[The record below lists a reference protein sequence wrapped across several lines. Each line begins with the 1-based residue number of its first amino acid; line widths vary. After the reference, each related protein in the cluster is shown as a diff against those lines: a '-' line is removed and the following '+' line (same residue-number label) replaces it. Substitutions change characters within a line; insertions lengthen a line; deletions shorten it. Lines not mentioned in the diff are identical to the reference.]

1 MHPTCW
7 SALACST
14 RRNQR
19 GPKATCANL
28 RAISAFG
35 LKRALSCRLW
45 QTSRGSA
52 VYVLRLPHRAVRPL
66 RALFCGHSRL
76 LSLCKQVVWC
86 LKSVHRH
93 FPHSLLLQSSA
104 NSLPAAMICCA
115 LQGWLGVHRTRP
127 DRRRARGACA
137 GGFGGPK
144 ATIAVR
150 PSNSMVGKGLLA
162 GGAALRPAH
171 CPKFLP
177 VTSGKCFVMLST
189 AYNRCGVFAGIGT
202 MLTGRH
208 KTAIVL
214 QPAVRGR

>member
-52 VYVLRLPHRAVRPL
+52 VCVLRLRHRAVRPL

-104 NSLPAAMICCA
+104 NSLPAATICCA

-137 GGFGGPK
+137 GGFGGPG
-144 ATIAVR
+144 AIFAVGPGAIFESRQR
-150 PSNSMVGKGLLA
+150 PPCS
-162 GGAALRPAH
+162 
-171 CPKFLP
+171 
-177 VTSGKCFVMLST
+177 
-189 AYNRCGVFAGIGT
+189 
-202 MLTGRH
+202 
-208 KTAIVL
+208 
-214 QPAVRGR
+214 

>member
-7 SALACST
+7 SAFACST
-14 RRNQR
+14 QRNPHN
-19 GPKATCANL
+19 PKATCANL

-52 VYVLRLPHRAVRPL
+52 ACVLRLPHRAVRPL
-66 RALFCGHSRL
+66 RAIFCGHSRL

-86 LKSVHRH
+86 SKSVRRR
-93 FPHSLLLQSSA
+93 FPHSLLLVSTA

-137 GGFGGPK
+137 GGFGGPS
-144 ATIAVR
+144 AGLRRAFGGFGF
-150 PSNSMVGKGLLA
+150 GKGLLA
-162 GGAALRPAH
+162 VDAALRPAH
-171 CPKFLP
+171 CPTFLP
-177 VTSGKCFVMLST
+177 VTSRKCFVMLST
-189 AYNRCGVFAGIGT
+189 A
-202 MLTGRH
+202 
-208 KTAIVL
+208 
-214 QPAVRGR
+214 

>member
-1 MHPTCW
+1 MQHLAKSAQSKSDLREYAGNFRVWSEARFELQAVANFTGICCLRSTPASSCCSATSCTFLRPFSPPFVVQTGGVVLEECPSTLSTQPT
-7 SALACST
+7 SGV
-14 RRNQR
+14 Q
-19 GPKATCANL
+19 
-28 RAISAFG
+28 
-35 LKRALSCRLW
+35 
-45 QTSRGSA
+45 
-52 VYVLRLPHRAVRPL
+52 
-66 RALFCGHSRL
+66 
-76 LSLCKQVVWC
+76 
-86 LKSVHRH
+86 
-93 FPHSLLLQSSA
+93 A

-177 VTSGKCFVMLST
+177 VTSRKCFVMLST

>member
-14 RRNQR
+14 RQNQR

-28 RAISAFG
+28 RALSAFG

-45 QTSRGSA
+45 QTSRGST
-52 VYVLRLPHRAVRPL
+52 VYVLRLPHRAVLPL

-86 LKSVHRH
+86 SKSVHRR
-93 FPHSLLLQSSA
+93 FPSGLLLVSNA
-104 NSLPAAMICCA
+104 NSLPAATICCA

-137 GGFGGPK
+137 GGFGG
-144 ATIAVR
+144 AGAIFAVR
-150 PSNSMVGKGLLA
+150 TPNVE
-162 GGAALRPAH
+162 
-171 CPKFLP
+171 
-177 VTSGKCFVMLST
+177 
-189 AYNRCGVFAGIGT
+189 
-202 MLTGRH
+202 
-208 KTAIVL
+208 
-214 QPAVRGR
+214 

>member
-19 GPKATCANL
+19 GPKVTSACA
-28 RAISAFG
+28 RAISAFA
-35 LKRALSCRLW
+35 LKCALSCRLW
-45 QTSRGSA
+45 QTAPGSA
-52 VYVLRLPHRAVRPL
+52 VCVLRLPHRDVRPL

-93 FPHSLLLQSSA
+93 FRSGLLLLVSSA
-104 NSLPAAMICCA
+104 NSLPAATICCA

-137 GGFGGPK
+137 GGLGGPG
-144 ATIAVR
+144 AIFTVGPGAIFASRQR
-150 PSNSMVGKGLLA
+150 PPCS
-162 GGAALRPAH
+162 
-171 CPKFLP
+171 
-177 VTSGKCFVMLST
+177 
-189 AYNRCGVFAGIGT
+189 
-202 MLTGRH
+202 
-208 KTAIVL
+208 
-214 QPAVRGR
+214 

>member
-52 VYVLRLPHRAVRPL
+52 VCVLRLRHRAVQPL

-86 LKSVHRH
+86 SKSVHRR
-93 FPHSLLLQSSA
+93 FPHSLLLVSSA

-137 GGFGGPK
+137 GGLGGPG
-144 ATIAVR
+144 AIFAVGLGAIFASRQR
-150 PSNSMVGKGLLA
+150 PPCS
-162 GGAALRPAH
+162 
-171 CPKFLP
+171 
-177 VTSGKCFVMLST
+177 
-189 AYNRCGVFAGIGT
+189 
-202 MLTGRH
+202 
-208 KTAIVL
+208 
-214 QPAVRGR
+214 

>member
-66 RALFCGHSRL
+66 RALFCGPSPIL
-76 LSLCKQVVWC
+76 PSCKQVVWC
-86 LKSVHRH
+86 SKSVHRR
-93 FPHSLLLQSSA
+93 FPHSLLLVSR
-104 NSLPAAMICCA
+104 LIRCRPPRFAAQCRG
-115 LQGWLGVHRTRP
+115 GWASTRP
-127 DRRRARGACA
+127 DRTVGEPEERARAASA
-137 GGFGGPK
+137 GPGGIFGG
-144 ATIAVR
+144 R
-150 PSNSMVGKGLLA
+150 
-162 GGAALRPAH
+162 LR
-171 CPKFLP
+171 
-177 VTSGKCFVMLST
+177 
-189 AYNRCGVFAGIGT
+189 
-202 MLTGRH
+202 
-208 KTAIVL
+208 
-214 QPAVRGR
+214 